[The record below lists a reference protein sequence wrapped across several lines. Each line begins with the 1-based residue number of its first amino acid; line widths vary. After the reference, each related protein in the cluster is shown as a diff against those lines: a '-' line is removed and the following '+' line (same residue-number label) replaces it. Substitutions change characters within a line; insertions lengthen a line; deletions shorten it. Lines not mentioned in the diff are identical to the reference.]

1 MGIDTIRESLPAY
14 AKDTRLNLGSVT
26 TTSSLTPQQLWGTLV
41 ATAVASRNAVVLREI
56 AEEAAKNVSPEAL
69 EAAKAAASIMA
80 MNNVY
85 YRGKHLIGD
94 EAYQSLPARLRM
106 QVIGNPGVDKVDFE
120 LWCLAVSAVTGCGV
134 CLESHEKTLVKA
146 GASREHVHDA
156 LRIAAV
162 VHAAAVTLDA
172 ESALAGLAPLA
183 EPAARDPAKD
193 AGRRRVH
200 QEPGTCSSSRQS
212 ESMTGAAGQPFA
224 CQWAIRQHSRRGQ
237 AGSVPRSATG
247 THTGL

>member
-1 MGIDTIRESLPAY
+1 MGVDTIKEALPAY

-26 TTSSLTPQQLWGTLV
+26 TTSSLSPQRLWGALV

-56 AEEAAKNVSPEAL
+56 AEEAAKNVSPEAI

-106 QVIGNPGVDKVDFE
+106 QVIGNPGVDKADFE

-134 CLESHEKTLVKA
+134 CLESHERALIKT

-172 ESALAGLAPLA
+172 EAALAGLDPLGTKT
-183 EPAARDPAKD
+183 ARVPW
-193 AGRRRVH
+193 GRGPSVSH
-200 QEPGTCSSSRQS
+200 QVTASR
-212 ESMTGAAGQPFA
+212 
-224 CQWAIRQHSRRGQ
+224 W
-237 AGSVPRSATG
+237 
-247 THTGL
+247 